1 MAPAAR
7 CSASL
12 SFCCSSN
19 RVKQT
24 PFDLNFVLE
33 ATPFSLE
40 NPSKF
45 APLNPL
51 LRGTRNAL
59 SVGGLSAPGAAG
71 GARSPVT
78 HRTFLRAA
86 SSRVALALRPRVG
99 SDAFALQPPWKARLQ
114 PRAPGRACGR
124 HGTGRRGP
132 RRESSIPRGQTH
144 QGARDSL
151 HGDDCKWHFRRAS
164 AQQGRSPGGR

>member
-1 MAPAAR
+1 MTV
-7 CSASL
+7 
-12 SFCCSSN
+12 FCRHSKSKKRHDN
-19 RVKQT
+19 
-24 PFDLNFVLE
+24 
-33 ATPFSLE
+33 LE

-78 HRTFLRAA
+78 HWTFLRAA
-86 SSRVALALRPRVG
+86 SSRVVLAVRPRVG
-99 SDAFALQPPWKARLQ
+99 SDAFARQPPWKACLQ
-114 PRAPGRACGR
+114 PRALEGACGR
-124 HGTGRRGP
+124 HGAGRVGS
-132 RRESSIPRGQTH
+132 RRERSIPRGQTH

-151 HGDDCKWHFRRAS
+151 RDDDCKWHLWRAS
-164 AQQGRSPGGR
+164 ARQGRSSGAR